1 MPIFG
6 GNIETPQELYTFK
19 LGAALKMEKTILE
32 MLPDLE
38 EHAHDEHLRQALQQ
52 HYRET
57 EQHVTNLERVF
68 QALGAEIEES
78 PCATIEGLQK
88 EGQANLKLVD
98 DSLTDHVIVAGVCET
113 EHHEIAVY
121 EGLITKAEAMGEQDV
136 VALLQENLE
145 QEQHTLREAEQT
157 ARALTQGVAQAMPR

>member
-6 GNIETPQELYTFK
+6 GNIETPQELYAFK
-19 LGAALKMEKTILE
+19 LGAALKMERTILE

-38 EHAHDEHLRQALQQ
+38 EHAHDEHLQQALQQ
-52 HYRET
+52 HYEET
-57 EQHVTNLERVF
+57 QRHVTNLERVF
-68 QALGAEIEES
+68 QALGEEIDES
-78 PCATIEGLQK
+78 PCPVIEGLQK
-88 EGQANLKLVD
+88 EGDANLKMVD
-98 DSLTDHVIVAGVCET
+98 DSLNDHVILAGVCET

-145 QEQHTLREAEQT
+145 QEEAALEKAQQLGRQLAQRT
-157 ARALTQGVAQAMPR
+157 ATVA

>member
-6 GNIETPQELYTFK
+6 GNIETPQELYAFE

-38 EHAHDEHLRQALQQ
+38 EHAHDEHLQQALQQ
-52 HYRET
+52 HYEET
-57 EQHVTNLERVF
+57 QRHVTNLERVF
-68 QALGAEIEES
+68 QALGEEIDES
-78 PCATIEGLQK
+78 PCPVIEGLQK
-88 EGQANLKLVD
+88 EGDANLKMVD
-98 DSLTDHVIVAGVCET
+98 DSLNDHVILAGVCET

-145 QEQHTLREAEQT
+145 QEEAALEKAQHLGRQLAQRT
-157 ARALTQGVAQAMPR
+157 AQIA

>member
-6 GNIETPQELYTFK
+6 GTIETPQELYVHK
-19 LGAALKMEKTILE
+19 LGAALKMERTILE

-38 EHAHDEHLRQALQQ
+38 EHAHDEQLQQALRH
-52 HYRET
+52 HYDET
-57 EQHVTNLERVF
+57 ERHVANLERCF
-68 QALGAEIEES
+68 QALGAEADES
-78 PCATIEGLQK
+78 SCPAIEGLQK

-98 DSLTDHVIVAGVCET
+98 DSLNDHVIVSGVCET

-121 EGLITKAEAMGEQDV
+121 EGLITKAEAMGEQDI

-145 QEQHTLREAEQT
+145 QEQAALEKAQQFGQRLAQRT
-157 ARALTQGVAQAMPR
+157 AQVA